1 MNPAD
6 SESFQNELQAQ
17 GSVLQRHD
25 QQLTSMAESLQ
36 TLVARHESS
45 MESVRDHL
53 RRLPVA
59 APHPGSSSTSEAR
72 VPPPER
78 CSGAPGSC
86 RPFLVQ
92 CSLSFELQP
101 SAFPTERSR
110 VAYIVSLLTG
120 RARDW
125 GTAEWERDSP
135 ICASVSAFSTEFR
148 KVFDHETPGR
158 EAAQGLLNLTQGGR
172 TVADYAIEFRTIAA
186 DSSWNAPSL
195 LDAFYHGLSGRIKD
209 ELAARDLPT
218 DLDHLVALAVRIDGR
233 LRERWRERAQVSV
246 SPAPPHSPRDPQPPP
261 TSQHAPSG
269 SPEPMQLGRSQ
280 LSMEERQRRLR
291 ANQCMYCGQ
300 DGHFVSTCPVKGRAH
315 QSSRGRW

>member
-1 MNPAD
+1 M
-6 SESFQNELQAQ
+6 
-17 GSVLQRHD
+17 
-25 QQLTSMAESLQ
+25 
-36 TLVARHESS
+36 
-45 MESVRDHL
+45 
-53 RRLPVA
+53 
-59 APHPGSSSTSEAR
+59 
-72 VPPPER
+72 
-78 CSGAPGSC
+78 
-86 RPFLVQ
+86 
-92 CSLSFELQP
+92 
-101 SAFPTERSR
+101 
-110 VAYIVSLLTG
+110 
-120 RARDW
+120 
-125 GTAEWERDSP
+125 
-135 ICASVSAFSTEFR
+135 
-148 KVFDHETPGR
+148 
-158 EAAQGLLNLTQGGR
+158 LNLTQGGR
-172 TVADYAIEFRTIAA
+172 IVADYAIEFRTIAA

-246 SPAPPHSPRDPQPPP
+246 SPAPPHPPRDPQPPP

>member
-6 SESFQNELQAQ
+6 SDSFQNELQAQ

-25 QQLTSMAESLQ
+25 QQLTTMTEGLQ

-125 GTAEWERDSP
+125 GTAEWERDTP
-135 ICASVSAFSTEFR
+135 VCASVSAFSTELR
-148 KVFDHETPGR
+148 KVFDH
-158 EAAQGLLNLTQGGR
+158 
-172 TVADYAIEFRTIAA
+172 
-186 DSSWNAPSL
+186 
-195 LDAFYHGLSGRIKD
+195 
-209 ELAARDLPT
+209 
-218 DLDHLVALAVRIDGR
+218 
-233 LRERWRERAQVSV
+233 
-246 SPAPPHSPRDPQPPP
+246 
-261 TSQHAPSG
+261 
-269 SPEPMQLGRSQ
+269 
-280 LSMEERQRRLR
+280 
-291 ANQCMYCGQ
+291 
-300 DGHFVSTCPVKGRAH
+300 
-315 QSSRGRW
+315 